1 MNLLPLV
8 ERAARHALN
17 ASGLA
22 SRWIETSVAQQHVY
36 DARGGGDLPTV
47 VVLHGISSA
56 ATPFGPFLRR
66 LHPAVRRVLAPDAPA
81 HGFSGAPRVP
91 LTPKALF
98 GAMVEL
104 LDQELDEPAILVGNS
119 MGGGVALHYAMNR
132 PERVRGIFLAS
143 PAGAPMEPDAFKR
156 FLQRFDLQSK
166 ADARTFMNRL
176 YHKTPWFAPLIAG
189 DVHRLFD
196 REPIKMPVH
205 LVWGRSERLMPEENL
220 LFFKKH
226 LPANATIEEP
236 EGFGHCPHLDAPG
249 RLARKVLDFARR
261 ITNAS

>member
-1 MNLLPLV
+1 
-8 ERAARHALN
+8 
-17 ASGLA
+17 
-22 SRWIETSVAQQHVY
+22 
-36 DARGGGDLPTV
+36 

-166 ADARTFMNRL
+166 ADARTFMKRL

-196 REPIKMPVH
+196 REPIRTFTASASTEDLFTAEQISGLKMPVH

-226 LPANATIEEP
+226 LPAHATIEEP

-261 ITNAS
+261 ITGAS